1 MRSNYVRIWSAGGRQ
16 LVAPVGRKPGEPEQ
30 LLRELYMRAPWAE
43 VGYTPEL
50 IQLWRKQRAE
60 FVKRVAARKAGNN
73 SPSSDG
79 GQATASAQ

>member
-43 VGYTPEL
+43 VGYTREL
-50 IQLWRKQRAE
+50 EQQWRKQRAE
-60 FVKRVAARKAGNN
+60 FLQRVEARR
-73 SPSSDG
+73 
-79 GQATASAQ
+79 AQYGIN